1 MPPRESNRRSSIEH
15 DRDPT
20 WWSSSSWIIREER
33 RSRAE
38 DLLGGLAACDTAP
51 CLIMDE
57 FTIVNFDESIDEI
70 PASVGI
76 ELRTAEGGW
85 YLDCKY
91 VCFHK
96 AAATFAI

>member
-1 MPPRESNRRSSIEH
+1 M
-15 DRDPT
+15 
-20 WWSSSSWIIREER
+20 REER
-33 RSRAE
+33 NSRAE
-38 DLLGGLAACDTAP
+38 GLLGGLAACDTAP
-51 CLIMDE
+51 YLIMDE
-57 FTIVNFDESIDEI
+57 YTIVSFDESIDEI

-85 YLDCKY
+85 YLDCRY